1 MDVDVSKMFE
11 NKNKEIFK
19 NSLALE
25 MERNLEALKNTTDNC
40 VALEINKLMMFFKS
54 YFKEI
59 DVEYKK
65 EELLG
70 ILYRE
75 RIAINDIVN
84 KKIEEKKERIKN
96 NFLLKEEEGI
106 LSNEYLNNYYDELQ
120 KETELINDEIDT
132 ELKKEICTNF
142 TPSLIQ
148 KYKLD
153 TTEQAERLFSRIN
166 ILFKNNIINKIQ
178 EQTRFRDESLR
189 NMSLE
194 SYKKYQSLN
203 ESTIENINN

>member
-1 MDVDVSKMFE
+1 MDVDVIKMFE

-40 VALEINKLMMFFKS
+40 VALEINKLMIFFKS

-59 DVEYKK
+59 NIEYKK

-120 KETELINDEIDT
+120 KETEIINDEIDT
-132 ELKKEICTNF
+132 E
-142 TPSLIQ
+142 
-148 KYKLD
+148 
-153 TTEQAERLFSRIN
+153 R
-166 ILFKNNIINKIQ
+166 
-178 EQTRFRDESLR
+178 
-189 NMSLE
+189 
-194 SYKKYQSLN
+194 KKYVL
-203 ESTIENINN
+203 TLVLLLLKNIN

>member
-1 MDVDVSKMFE
+1 MDIDVSKMFE

-40 VALEINKLMMFFKS
+40 VALEINKLIIFFKS

-59 DVEYKK
+59 NIEYKK

-75 RIAINDIVN
+75 RKNINDIVN
-84 KKIEEKKERIKN
+84 TKIEEKKERIKN

-142 TPSLIQ
+142 SPRIIE
-148 KYKLD
+148 KYNLETVD
-153 TTEQAERLFSRIN
+153 QAERIYSRIN
-166 ILFKNNIINKIQ
+166 ILFRNNIINKIQ
-178 EQTRFRDESLR
+178 EQTRFRDESLK
-189 NMSLE
+189 NMSIE

-203 ESTIENINN
+203 ESTIENNNN